1 MDDLCSS
8 ETGLKHLV
16 SKGSSKTLTSLSSTS
31 THSEPL
37 VFARPGLWF
46 APVSHHI
53 LRIVFDPVKD
63 SIETPYEDRFYASM
77 SVDPSVAK
85 DICHLDWELTNEFIM
100 DKRPLCHSFID
111 HLVTPGQFSCL
122 VLEHAELVR
131 SKLKRRLTRRDAGL
145 ENRDAEIER
154 LRKLM
159 NEKPFREM
167 SWLRLGFEGAKREV
181 GRLRKQVEE
190 LKVEAGKGQVDGETE
205 VKAEYAQMLDNQQ
218 GRFDERVATLD
229 ARLDKMM
236 KETDEELAPIELLGT
251 HLGAF
256 ISVAISDGMG
266 QGLEVRLV
274 HGKKGTDINSIPAYN
289 PNVTEDEAGTSTN
302 PTFNSTSS
310 VGGVTEQFIIASS
323 VPYAGDAGATAK
335 DVTSVD
341 EVATVESDV
350 DVLVGTASNPAAIDV
365 FAFGPSTLAIPK

>member
-1 MDDLCSS
+1 M
-8 ETGLKHLV
+8 
-16 SKGSSKTLTSLSSTS
+16 
-31 THSEPL
+31 
-37 VFARPGLWF
+37 
-46 APVSHHI
+46 SHHI

-85 DICHLDWELTNEFIM
+85 DICHPDWELTNEFIM

-122 VLEHAELVR
+122 VSLTHEDVCDRANT
-131 SKLKRRLTRRDAGL
+131 RLARRDAGL
-145 ENRDAEIER
+145 ENRDAEIEH

-159 NEKPFREM
+159 NEKPFKEM
-167 SWLRLGFEGAKREV
+167 SRLRLGFEGAKREV
-181 GRLRKQVEE
+181 GRLKKQVKE
-190 LKVEAGKGQVDGETE
+190 LKGQVDGEIE

-218 GRFDERVATLD
+218 RRFDERVAALD
-229 ARLDKMM
+229 ARLDKMV
-236 KETDEELAPIELLGT
+236 KETNEEFAPMLKDAREIKFFIIWKGFCYFLNKFKESELLGT
-251 HLGAF
+251 YLGAF

-289 PNVTEDEAGTSTN
+289 PNATEVYADSLMRESIQDEAGTSTN

-310 VGGVTEQFIIASS
+310 VGGVTEQFIIAPS

-341 EVATVESDV
+341 EVAIVESDV
-350 DVLVGTASNPAAIDV
+350 DVLDGTASNPAAIDV